1 MEQQG
6 TNTQAS
12 EQKTSRKLAGLHA
25 PNDVAAGTFLAEA
38 TVPAED
44 ARQRLLSFM
53 VHEIRNPLASA
64 LWSAEMLARQ
74 QAGDSRQQRMAQLAA
89 RSVRRLRALLEDLFA
104 MERLPIHAVAG
115 TCDLRAAVDKA
126 LTPHEL
132 EPNGLKATVEGPT
145 GLDIGLDPA
154 PVDRLLHS
162 CLRRATHAGS
172 GEGAVSVTVSR
183 EESNARVSIRREGAT
198 LMEVD
203 PPVLSP
209 GGSEGAGTTFALM
222 LARVA
227 AHRLGVMLW
236 VEPVEGGTTIH
247 LRFPLKQ

>member
-1 MEQQG
+1 M
-6 TNTQAS
+6 NAQAS
-12 EQKTSRKLAGLHA
+12 EQSTSEKLAGLK
-25 PNDVAAGTFLAEA
+25 PPEDVGASAFLVDA
-38 TVPAED
+38 TVPAEE

-74 QAGDSRQQRMAQLAA
+74 PMADARQSRMAQLSA

-104 MERLPIHAVAG
+104 LERLPTAPAPG
-115 TCDLRAAVDKA
+115 FCDLRVAVEKA
-126 LTPHEL
+126 LGPHEL
-132 EPNGLKATVEGPT
+132 EPNGLAATIDGPS
-145 GLDIGLDPA
+145 GIDIGLDPI

-162 CLRRATHAGS
+162 TLRRAIHAG
-172 GEGAVSVTVSR
+172 EGGSVSITIREEPDAALVSVK
-183 EESNARVSIRREGAT
+183 REGAT
-198 LMEVD
+198 PEEVD

-227 AHRLGVMLW
+227 AHRLGVALW
-236 VEPVEGGTTIH
+236 VQPEGDGTMIRI
-247 LRFPLKQ
+247 RFPLHRHHSGR